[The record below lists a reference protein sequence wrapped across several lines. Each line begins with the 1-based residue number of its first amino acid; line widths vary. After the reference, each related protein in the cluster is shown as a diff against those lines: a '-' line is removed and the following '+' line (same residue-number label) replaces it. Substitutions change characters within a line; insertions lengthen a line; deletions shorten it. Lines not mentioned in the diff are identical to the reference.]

1 MPPYIGRSAGLVTQ
15 PSTHQLA
22 FRSPVPTNPMLIPNF
37 LQREVAPRH
46 HTHSQG
52 DITGAGAGAS
62 AAERG
67 IHMSI
72 GPELNGLGGS
82 INVYFEV
89 RDGLS
94 SRVSMPHLIE
104 AFTDSIVNPPIAPRG
119 NAISTAVVTTGLFYA
134 SIGPANKRALD
145 FLFMTTSAGS
155 AVVQYQHSIAAI
167 SVHLG
172 AVLIGPKDTGGPMV
186 FTV

>member
-1 MPPYIGRSAGLVTQ
+1 MPTHIVRPAGLVIQ
-15 PSTHQLA
+15 PSAATLKFKA
-22 FRSPVPTNPMLIPNF
+22 PVPGNPML
-37 LQREVAPRH
+37 LQSFIEKNVAPLT

-52 DITGAGAGAS
+52 DVAGAGAGAS
-62 AAERG
+62 AAKRG
-67 IHMSI
+67 IHISI
-72 GPELNGLGGS
+72 GPELNGIGGS

-94 SRVSMPHLIE
+94 NRVSAAHLIE
-104 AFTDSIVNPPIAPRG
+104 AFTDSIVSPPIAPRG

-155 AVVQYQHSIAAI
+155 AVVQYQHSTAAI

-172 AVLIGPKDTGGPMV
+172 AVVVGPKDTGGAMI
-186 FTV
+186 FTA